1 MERLNSM
8 GGGMYKS
15 MNLDDL
21 IREHKRVV
29 AVLESTTHEDDKRE
43 AETQKKELEGYI
55 AKKKKL
61 SKGKGVGN
69 LIRRVINNKLG
80 RKQTVWVKPNE
91 AKEQTKNKLAEVDAE
106 LFDRV
111 KRKKEGKGK
120 EITLTEKEV
129 KEVLQYGQIGFVS
142 AGRNPADKND
152 VKLSDKQISERYNK
166 LRGDLIK
173 KGYTFVKVKGKYGKV
188 EDSFMVMVNDV
199 NKKDLQAIGTAY
211 NQDSVIYSNGNR
223 NELIYTTGE
232 NKHKKNK
239 GSGFKWLGDGVSD
252 FYSEIKTKK
261 GNMRFR
267 LNFNFNK
274 LSKAMIEK
282 AFGKKDT
289 SKLVKRPIVD
299 SKGVKRMVWVDPNKD
314 KPKQKREKKQEDEP
328 KERTPKQEEEG
339 GQKSKVSEEDRKAF
353 EITDKDKSMFTKMA
367 DSIKGWVDKQKHEYD
382 EDGDGRA
389 DTSLSDR
396 IDEKRTAAKEQ
407 HAKTH
412 KKLGYSKEEISADW
426 DKDEK
431 MHHNAA
437 DEEAK
442 LEIDTEKM
450 GSSAE
455 KVSMFLK
462 RKMKGIVKGV
472 KHEVEEWK
480 AAGHGISK
488 FAKGEK
494 LTSHEKKAIR
504 DVAIHMGIVVAIA
517 ASGGSA
523 AGATFGAKAAA
534 IGGKIGL
541 GYLEHAGLMRAG
553 HALLFAKG
561 ENEVYDILKAIEE
574 SANDDEAEHNIE
586 RLVMSMA
593 NYIENHHGQESKKEE
608 DGESNG

>member
-15 MNLDDL
+15 MSLDDL

-91 AKEQTKNKLAEVDAE
+91 AKEQKKNKLAEVDAE

-129 KEVLQYGQIGFVS
+129 KDVLQYGQIGFVS

-152 VKLSDKQISERYNK
+152 VKLSDEQISERYNK

-239 GSGFKWLGDGVSD
+239 GSGFKWLGNGVSD

-328 KERTPKQEEEG
+328 KERTPKQEEDG

-353 EITDKDKSMFTKMA
+353 EITDKDKGMFSKMA
-367 DSIKGWVDKQKHEYD
+367 DSVKGWVDKQKQEYD
-382 EDGDGRA
+382 EDGDGEV
-389 DTSLSDR
+389 SQ
-396 IDEKRTAAKEQ
+396 KE
-407 HAKTH
+407 A
-412 KKLGYSKEEISADW
+412 G
-426 DKDEK
+426 
-431 MHHNAA
+431 N
-437 DEEAK
+437 
-442 LEIDTEKM
+442 
-450 GSSAE
+450 
-455 KVSMFLK
+455 FLK
-462 RKMKGIVKGV
+462 RKMKGIVKSV
-472 KHEVEEWK
+472 KNEVEEWK
-480 AAGHGISK
+480 AAGHGIAK

-553 HALLFAKG
+553 HALLFSKG